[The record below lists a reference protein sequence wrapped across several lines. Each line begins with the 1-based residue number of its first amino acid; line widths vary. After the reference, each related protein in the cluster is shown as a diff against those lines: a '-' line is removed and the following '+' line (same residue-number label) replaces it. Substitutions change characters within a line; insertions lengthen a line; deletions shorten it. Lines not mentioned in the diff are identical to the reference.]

1 MSQAHPSLAFLPPL
15 HYACVLFPGFQ
26 LLDVTGPLDI
36 LNLLSLQLPVA
47 KDMTLTLLSN
57 TLDGVPTKPLGIAK
71 DRMNTAFSQ
80 SLLPTATF
88 ASYLSSLESGE
99 QICDVLFIPG
109 GMGTRLPTIS
119 SPYSLPAQHFVSAVA
134 KLVKVAIITVCT
146 GSDILAQTGLL
157 NGRRATTNKSRFE
170 FVSQRN
176 TLVQWS
182 KKARWVRSLK
192 SEIEKSPSASDSTGT
207 SIPIYSSAGISAGMD
222 VTLAFIAEHYG
233 GVEVARRL
241 AKLLEYEWRE
251 VPEGG
256 DDSFYD
262 VYFPKDQ

>member
-47 KDMTLTLLSN
+47 NDITLTLLSN
-57 TLDGVPTKPLGIAK
+57 TLDGVPTKPPGIAK
-71 DRMNTAFSQ
+71 DRTNTAFSQ

-146 GSDILAQTGLL
+146 
-157 NGRRATTNKSRFE
+157 
-170 FVSQRN
+170 
-176 TLVQWS
+176 
-182 KKARWVRSLK
+182 
-192 SEIEKSPSASDSTGT
+192 
-207 SIPIYSSAGISAGMD
+207 
-222 VTLAFIAEHYG
+222 
-233 GVEVARRL
+233 
-241 AKLLEYEWRE
+241 
-251 VPEGG
+251 
-256 DDSFYD
+256 
-262 VYFPKDQ
+262 